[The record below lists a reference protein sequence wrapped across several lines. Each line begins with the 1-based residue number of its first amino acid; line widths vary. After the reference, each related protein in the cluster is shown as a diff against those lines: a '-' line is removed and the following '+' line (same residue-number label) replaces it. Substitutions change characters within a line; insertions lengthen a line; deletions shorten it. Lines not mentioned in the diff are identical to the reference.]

1 MHWSMCSSIYGVTR
15 RLFKRG
21 ALQQQQQQQ
30 QQQQH
35 VMAKQSAVR
44 IKTLLQKNTLKQTK
58 NSNQLPASTNN
69 VNVIKIRP
77 ATIYYQHEIWKKR
90 TTKSQQIE
98 TSTSTVSSRNNK
110 QLVQNRHRTHT
121 AMLQNDPWC
130 SDAYN
135 TNTVKK
141 RPIWPHKTGC
151 VGRRRVTEEELFAE
165 NRLLGQ
171 ALWRYHA
178 II

>member
-1 MHWSMCSSIYGVTR
+1 MCSCIYGVTR

-21 ALQQQQQQQ
+21 ALQQQQ
-30 QQQQH
+30 H
-35 VMAKQSAVR
+35 VMAKQSAIW
-44 IKTLLQKNTLKQTK
+44 IKTLLQKNTLRQTK
-58 NSNQLPASTNN
+58 NSNHLPVSTNN
-69 VNVIKIRP
+69 VYVIKIRP
-77 ATIYYQHEIWKKR
+77 ATISYPHEIWKKL
-90 TTKSQQIE
+90 TTKSQQMEI
-98 TSTSTVSSRNNK
+98 STSTVSSRINK

-121 AMLQNDPWC
+121 AILQNDPWC

-135 TNTVKK
+135 TNTIKK

-151 VGRRRVTEEELFAE
+151 VGRRRVTEEELLAE
-165 NRLLGQ
+165 NSLLGQ